1 MYSSTPQFGGEGP
14 GLQPSPAVTAD
25 ASASP
30 VTAVNNA
37 IGANRM
43 AQASY
48 GGSSM
53 SSAAKSPKAV
63 DKSGYNR
70 NIKVSQS
77 TVDATKDLGRGNMGV
92 KAAQDAMAVK
102 PRIVGGTLSSGPVA
116 ASPEQKEAVSRVYP
130 NAYAKAGAI
139 ANRAGNSKSSGRPN
153 SPYGFGGYSPKPNV
167 VGGSSGSGVK

>member
-48 GGSSM
+48 GGGTSKPS
-53 SSAAKSPKAV
+53 SPKPI
-63 DKSGYNR
+63 DKSNWNR
-70 NIKVSQS
+70 NVKVSQS
-77 TVDATKDLGRGNMGV
+77 TVDATKDLGRGNMGI

-130 NAYAKAGAI
+130 NAYNQASNK
-139 ANRAGNSKSSGRPN
+139 SSSGRSN
-153 SPYGFGGYSPKPNV
+153 SPYGFGGYSPRTSIG
-167 VGGSSGSGVK
+167 GGSSASATK

>member
-1 MYSSTPQFGGEGP
+1 MYSATPQFGGEGP

-48 GGSSM
+48 GGGT
-53 SSAAKSPKAV
+53 ATSPKAV

-70 NIKVSQS
+70 NIKVSQA
-77 TVDATKDLGRGNMGV
+77 TVDATKNLGRGNMGV

-102 PRIVGGTLSSGPVA
+102 PRVVGGVLSSGPVA
-116 ASPEQKEAVSRVYP
+116 ASAEQKEAVSRVYP
-130 NAYAKAGAI
+130 SAYAKAGAI
-139 ANRAGNSKSSGRPN
+139 ANRANNSKASGRSN
-153 SPYGFGGYSPKPNV
+153 SPYGFGGYSPRTSIG
-167 VGGSSGSGVK
+167 GGSSASATK